1 MGEKVTFASNG
12 STAHG
17 YVALPPSGTGPG
29 LIVIQ
34 EWWGLVDHI
43 VDLTD
48 RFAAAGFVA
57 LAPDLYGGKTTHD
70 ADTAGKYLSEL
81 PVAGAVKDLAGAVDY
96 LLARPEVTSKTV
108 GTVGFCMGGAF
119 VLMLAENEG
128 ARVSAAAAAYPVNFG
143 DLQQLSNVKAK
154 VAIHVGDQDQM
165 VDETLV
171 NGIVERLQEQAGAEV
186 HTFWYTGRG
195 HAFMNDENLMGTY
208 DKDDADLLWSRLV
221 DFLSANISLS
231 ATIS

>member
-1 MGEKVTFASNG
+1 MGEKVTFPSNG
-12 STAHG
+12 NTAHG
-17 YVALPPSGTGPG
+17 YLAVPASGSGPG

-43 VDLTD
+43 EHVTD

-81 PVAGAVKDLAGAVDY
+81 PVAGAVQDLSGAVDY
-96 LLARPEVTSKTV
+96 LLGRSETTSPTV
-108 GTVGFCMGGAF
+108 GAVGFCMGGAF
-119 VLMLAENEG
+119 VLMLAEAQG
-128 ARVSAAAAAYPVNFG
+128 AKVSAAAAAYPVNFG
-143 DLQQLSNVKAK
+143 DLQELSNVQAQ

-165 VDETLV
+165 VDKELV
-171 NGIVERLQEQAGAEV
+171 DGIVDRLENSAGVRAEV
-186 HTFWYTGRG
+186 WWYEGQG

-208 DKDDADLLWSRLV
+208 DKAAADLLWNRLV
-221 DFLSANISLS
+221 DFLHANI
-231 ATIS
+231 T

>member
-17 YVALPPSGTGPG
+17 YLALPPSGSGPG

-43 VDLTD
+43 ARLTD

-70 ADTAGKYLSEL
+70 AETAGKYLSEL
-81 PVAGAVKDLAGAVDY
+81 PVAGAVRDLGGAVDY
-96 LLARPEVTSKTV
+96 LLERSETSSAAV

-119 VLMLAENEG
+119 VLMLAESGG
-128 ARVSAAAAAYPVNFG
+128 AKVSAAAAAYPVNFG
-143 DLQQLSNVKAK
+143 DLQQLSHVQAK

-165 VDETLV
+165 VDADLV
-171 NGIVERLQEQAGAEV
+171 NGVVQRLTEQAGVEPEV
-186 HTFWYTGRG
+186 FWYAGRG

-208 DKDDADLLWSRLV
+208 DEADAALLWERLV
-221 DFLSANISLS
+221 EFLTANVS
-231 ATIS
+231 